1 MSNQEDILFAM
12 GRLEGKVDALLASI
26 RKHDQELSE
35 LEVRLRQLEQYK
47 FLTLGAAGVIG
58 GIVSALMD
66 FIT

>member
-1 MSNQEDILFAM
+1 MSNQDDLLFAM
-12 GRLEGKVDALLASI
+12 GRLEGKVDALLSSI
-26 RKHDQELSE
+26 RKHDQELSQ

>member
-1 MSNQEDILFAM
+1 MSNQDDLLFAM
-12 GRLEGKVDALLASI
+12 GRLEGKVDALLSSI
-26 RKHDQELSE
+26 RKHDQELSQ

-58 GIVSALMD
+58 GIVSALMQ

>member
-1 MSNQEDILFAM
+1 M
-12 GRLEGKVDALLASI
+12 DALLASI
-26 RKHDQELSE
+26 RKHDQELSQ

-58 GIVSALMD
+58 GIVSALMQ

>member
-1 MSNQEDILFAM
+1 M

-26 RKHDQELSE
+26 RKHDQELSQ

-58 GIVSALMD
+58 GIVSALMQ

>member
-1 MSNQEDILFAM
+1 MNKQEDILFAM

>member
-1 MSNQEDILFAM
+1 M

-26 RKHDQELSE
+26 RKHDQELSQ

-47 FLTLGAAGVIG
+47 FLTLGAAGVVG
-58 GIVSALMD
+58 GVVSALMQ